1 MSNCTFKSR
10 LHFLHFWGTEMLEA
24 GWLGCLKASIHCL
37 PHQAGSFQVLEQH
50 PTTLPLRVWS
60 WAHKGYFN
68 IHLSR
73 SLNKYMPQI
82 KQKAVLPVIFLPR
95 IPEDFFSLVSPH
107 TQFIPAYL
115 TSLEI
120 LWWFSPRKCWGNLSL
135 SLPLTLNTELKT
147 CTQTDQCTSKHNEA
161 Q

>member
-107 TQFIPAYL
+107 TIY
-115 TSLEI
+115 TSLSYVSGDSVMVLTQEM
-120 LWWFSPRKCWGNLSL
+120 LRQPLSL
-135 SLPLTLNTELKT
+135 SAPHPKHRTQDMYADGPMYLKT
-147 CTQTDQCTSKHNEA
+147 
-161 Q
+161 